1 MIDMKKLTTNVLFAV
16 FSASFVVV
24 QAQEVKRD
32 SVKTKQIEE
41 VVITAM
47 GIKRQN
53 KALGYSVS
61 KVSGDDLSKTGN
73 QNITNALAGKTP
85 GVQVVASGGAPGQAS
100 RLVIRGGAKSITGN
114 NEPL

>member
-1 MIDMKKLTTNVLFAV
+1 MKKLTTNVLFAV

-47 GIKRQN
+47 GIKR
-53 KALGYSVS
+53 
-61 KVSGDDLSKTGN
+61 
-73 QNITNALAGKTP
+73 
-85 GVQVVASGGAPGQAS
+85 
-100 RLVIRGGAKSITGN
+100 
-114 NEPL
+114 